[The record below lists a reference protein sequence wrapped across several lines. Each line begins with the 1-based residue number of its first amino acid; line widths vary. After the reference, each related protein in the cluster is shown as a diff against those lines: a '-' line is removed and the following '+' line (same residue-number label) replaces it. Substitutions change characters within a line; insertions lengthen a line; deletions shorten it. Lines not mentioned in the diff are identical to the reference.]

1 MMRADVPRLRAF
13 IGHRLR
19 TIADRID
26 YAGAPKASYITFTFE
41 ERTGI
46 VFRDDGRG
54 CRVWH
59 LSDADYEKAHAEAG
73 PVDRSEAE
81 AWLPQRV
88 PAGTV
93 LTGRHRE
100 PVWNP
105 AGPAL
110 TVTLFTRKGGTDG

>member
-1 MMRADVPRLRAF
+1 MTLRARIARRLRFA
-13 IGHRLR
+13 
-19 TIADRID
+19 ADRID
-26 YAGAPKASYITFTFE
+26 YAGAPKAMSVTFTFE

-54 CRVWH
+54 CRLWRYD
-59 LSDADYEKAHAEAG
+59 DASYEKAHDEAG
-73 PVDRSEAE
+73 PTVTANAE
-81 AWLPQRV
+81 VWLPQRA

-105 AGPAL
+105 AAPP
-110 TVTLFTRKGGTDG
+110 VFTMTFSVPKEPG

>member
-1 MMRADVPRLRAF
+1 MRANVPRLRAF
-13 IGHRLR
+13 IGRRLR

-26 YAGAPKASYITFTFE
+26 YAGAPKASHVTFTFE

-59 LSDADYEKAHAEAG
+59 LSDADYEKAHTEAG
-73 PVDRSEAE
+73 PIDRSEAE

-100 PVWNP
+100 PEWNP
-105 AGPAL
+105 AGPAF
-110 TVTLFTRKGGTDG
+110 TVTLFARKGGTDG

>member
-13 IGHRLR
+13 IGHHLR

-26 YAGAPKASYITFTFE
+26 YAGAPKGSHITFTFE

-59 LSDADYEKAHAEAG
+59 LSDADYEKAHTEAG
-73 PVDRSEAE
+73 PIASGNAE
-81 AWLPQRV
+81 AWLPRRA
-88 PAGTV
+88 PEGTP
-93 LTGRHRE
+93 LTGLHRE
-100 PVWNP
+100 PEWNP
-105 AGPAL
+105 AGPAF
-110 TVTLFTRKGGTDG
+110 TVTLFARKGGTDG